1 MWVGKYPN
9 EYSLNFFLNNK
20 STNNSQRILIWNTNP
35 QITQSEWTF
44 MDKFKLIWSSGI
56 FLPSSA
62 NK

>member
-20 STNNSQRILIWNTNP
+20 STNNSQRILIWNTHP

-44 MDKFKLIWSSGI
+44 MDKFKLI
-56 FLPSSA
+56 
-62 NK
+62 